1 MQEYQEERTAS
12 VYGLEDERVNEIFY
26 IGMSV
31 DPYSRYGE
39 HLTLRKGTVNKAKND
54 RILDMRK
61 DGAMPRLIIIESDIP
76 IEDAHARE
84 CYWMQYYKRI
94 GAPLTKTIMADHLK
108 PSKVKKPS
116 VHDENIDETFI
127 DCTGE
132 TWLTA
137 GQVSRR
143 LSVQTNRLA
152 NLTGAGYMHAY
163 KLGTLNLY
171 KRTEVDKVF
180 VRAEKYVPLGRAFTN
195 PDKGSRRAIHVLD
208 YLEAPDGSRWVC
220 STQAN
225 SIMAANNGKDDA
237 HNRAESLARRGLL
250 QSCRIGKYNL
260 YNLQQVQDYRHGKPG
275 RHRFSDDQLS
285 PNALR
290 QRKFKAR
297 RRATLQVQTQQ
308 AETPMQVQL
317 QAKIDPSQLTQ
328 GTLF

>member
-1 MQEYQEERTAS
+1 MQEQERTAS

-39 HLTLRKGTVNKAKND
+39 HLSLRTATVNKAKNE

-61 DGAMPRLIIIESDIP
+61 DGLMPRLIIIESDIP

-84 CYWMQYYKRI
+84 CYWMQHYKRV
-94 GAPLTKTIMADHLK
+94 GAPLTNTIMADYLK
-108 PSKVKKPS
+108 PSKVKKSP

-127 DCTGE
+127 DCIGE

-143 LSVQTNRLA
+143 LSVPCNRLA
-152 NLTGAGYMHAY
+152 NLTGSGYFHAY

-171 KRTEVDKVF
+171 KLSEVSKISVRT
-180 VRAEKYVPLGRAFTN
+180 EKYVPLGRAFTN
-195 PDKGSRRAIHVLD
+195 PDKGSRGAIQVLD
-208 YLEAPDGSRWVC
+208 YLEAPDGSRWIC

-225 SIMAANNGKDDA
+225 SILAANNGKDNA
-237 HNRAESLARRGLL
+237 HNLAESLTRRGLL

-260 YNLQQVQDYRHGKPG
+260 YNLQQVQNYRYGNPG

-297 RRATLQVQTQQ
+297 RRSEKLA
-308 AETPMQVQL
+308 QVQL
-317 QAKIDPSQLTQ
+317 QTKIDPSQLIQ